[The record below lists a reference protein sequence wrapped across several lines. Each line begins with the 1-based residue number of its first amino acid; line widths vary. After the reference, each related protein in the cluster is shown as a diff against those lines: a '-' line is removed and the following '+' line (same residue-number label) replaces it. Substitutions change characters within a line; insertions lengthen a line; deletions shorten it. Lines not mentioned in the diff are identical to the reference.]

1 MKHCFCWA
9 GMCPLSFIHRQ
20 MAAARCL
27 SHTLVSRSAAVTPV
41 LPVLVLLLLPLGTP
55 QGPDLLVICQV
66 SGLHVHGDRE
76 AGGSRPAVMQ

>member
-1 MKHCFCWA
+1 M
-9 GMCPLSFIHRQ
+9 SFKLQQRQ

-27 SHTLVSRSAAVTPV
+27 SHTVVSRSAAVTPV
-41 LPVLVLLLLPLGTP
+41 LLVLVLLLALGTP
-55 QGPDLLVICQV
+55 QGPDLLVVCQV